1 MLENE
6 LRIARRAVIQA
17 MEITRRVQADMT
29 GCDTITKS
37 DSSPVTVA
45 DFASQ
50 AVICSVL
57 HRNFPAIPIVA
68 EESATALRRPENRF
82 ARDRVAF
89 YLESTNGYSVW
100 NDDDLFNSI
109 DLGNHSPGDR
119 FWTLD
124 PIDGTKGFLRKEQ
137 YAVAL
142 ALVDQ
147 GRVEAGLLGCPNLDH
162 PRSSS
167 TGGCL
172 VSAVRGQGA
181 WMETQTGDSRKA
193 CRVSLEQD
201 SHQMRFVES
210 YVSSHSYTDMQ
221 LAVARDL
228 GIHGN
233 PVRMDSQVKYAV
245 IATGEAEIYLRI
257 PHPDTPDYK
266 EKIWDHAA
274 GSLIVTEAGGR
285 VTDIEGRELDFS
297 KGKTLSHNRGVL
309 ATTPRVHA
317 RVIRT
322 IARLEGRAQS

>member
-6 LRIARRAVIQA
+6 IRIARQAVTLA

-29 GCDTITKS
+29 GADTITKA
-37 DSSPVTVA
+37 DRSPVTVA

-50 AVICSVL
+50 AAICFVL
-57 HRNFPAIPIVA
+57 NRNFPLIPIVA
-68 EESATALRRPENRF
+68 EESASALRRPENRF

-89 YLESTNGYSVW
+89 YLKSSSGSKAC
-100 NDDDLFNSI
+100 DGDDLFNSI
-109 DLGNHSPGDR
+109 DLGGRSPGDC

-137 YAVAL
+137 YAIAL
-142 ALVDQ
+142 ALVNQ
-147 GRVEAGLLGCPNLDH
+147 GDVVLGLLGCPNLAH
-162 PRSSS
+162 PEIDNAE
-167 TGGCL
+167 GCL
-172 VSAVRGQGA
+172 VTALKGGGA
-181 WMETQTGDSRKA
+181 WMESPDGGNRRA
-193 CRVSLEQD
+193 CRISSAED
-201 SHQMRFVES
+201 PARMRFVES
-210 YVSSHSYTDMQ
+210 YVSSHSHADMQ

-228 GIHGN
+228 GINGN

-245 IATGEAEIYLRI
+245 IASGQAEIYLRI

-297 KGKTLSHNRGVL
+297 KGKTLNRNRGIL
-309 ATTPRVHA
+309 AATPQVHS

-322 IARLEGRAQS
+322 IARLEGRA

>member
-6 LRIARRAVIQA
+6 LRIARQAVTLA

-29 GCDTITKS
+29 GADTITKA
-37 DSSPVTVA
+37 DRSPVTVA

-50 AVICSVL
+50 AAICSVL
-57 HRNFPAIPIVA
+57 NRNFPLIPIVA
-68 EESATALRRPENRF
+68 EESASALRRPENRF

-89 YLESTNGYSVW
+89 YLKSSSGSTAWDG
-100 NDDDLFNSI
+100 DDLFNSI
-109 DLGNHSPGDR
+109 DLGGRSPGDC

-142 ALVDQ
+142 ALVNQ
-147 GRVEAGLLGCPNLDH
+147 GRVEAGVLGCPNLDH
-162 PRSSS
+162 PGSASP
-167 TGGCL
+167 GGCL
-172 VSAVRGQGA
+172 ITAVRGQGA
-181 WMETQTGDSRKA
+181 WIENANGDSRDT
-193 CRVSLEQD
+193 CRVSLERD
-201 SHQMRFVES
+201 PVRMRFVES
-210 YVSSHSYTDMQ
+210 YVSSHSHADMQ

-228 GIHGN
+228 GIKGN

-245 IATGEAEIYLRI
+245 IASGQAEIYLRI
-257 PHPDTPDYK
+257 PHPHTPDYK

-297 KGKTLSHNRGVL
+297 KGKTLSRNRGIL
-309 ATTPRVHA
+309 AATPQVHS

-322 IARLEGRAQS
+322 IARLEGRA